1 MSGLFSRAH
10 SKIRAVC
17 RPERRSG
24 IPLPDARSSRGP
36 SASVEGFALTDVLV
50 GLALIGVITSLMM
63 VFLGQ
68 ARTMLRIEK
77 ATEFQ
82 MEVDSASRFLET
94 AISHAEPLPL
104 SKSSPDQ
111 VLYLDGDGS
120 RIEFNA
126 VQAIGFKSSAL
137 REIAVSLGGSA
148 LAIVQ
153 KTRRGSGPGASTQSQ
168 PVRLLGGVN
177 AIRFEYLD
185 GSTAGSSWLSN
196 WNAPRRLPAAVRFTV
211 SVQRDGAAF
220 SASGFA
226 RLDLANAR
234 QLPGMN
240 ETQRPETQ
248 RRP

>member
-1 MSGLFSRAH
+1 MSGLVFRAR
-10 SKIRAVC
+10 SKPVAIC
-17 RPERRSG
+17 RPRRLSG
-24 IPLPDARSSRGP
+24 MPPPDARSRP
-36 SASVEGFALTDVLV
+36 PASVEGFALIDVLV

-68 ARTMLRIEK
+68 ARTMVRIEK

-82 MEVDSASRFLET
+82 MEVDAASRFLET

-111 VLYLDGDGS
+111 VLYLDGDAA

-137 REIAVSLGGSA
+137 REIAVSLGGNA

-153 KTRRGSGPGASTQSQ
+153 KTRRGSQPGASTQSE
-168 PVRLLGGVN
+168 PVRLLGGVS

-185 GSTAGSSWLSN
+185 GSAAASSWLPS
-196 WNAPRRLPAAVRFTV
+196 WNAPRRLPTAVRFTV
-211 SVQRDGAAF
+211 SVLRDGAAY

-234 QLPGMN
+234 QPPRTN
-240 ETQRPETQ
+240 ETQRP
-248 RRP
+248 